1 MSQTTGERLK
11 LCCLFASSSPPPPSS
26 PLQIHYFA
34 LISQST
40 GEDWDDAPL
49 ALSTSL
55 PSIGGSPP
63 DLGTQKFSF
72 KKSYH
77 VLCAE
82 EPPPPLAVSAAK
94 VSVLVLIALRASSN
108 HDVLKTT
115 PVISGY
121 VDTHQLI
128 YNRDWEKL

>member
-1 MSQTTGERLK
+1 MAWL
-11 LCCLFASSSPPPPSS
+11 LLPPPPPPSSS

-63 DLGTQKFSF
+63 GLGTRKLSF
-72 KKSYH
+72 YKSFPL
-77 VLCAE
+77 LCAE
-82 EPPPPLAVSAAK
+82 EPPPPLAVSTAK

-108 HDVLKTT
+108 HDVLN
-115 PVISGY
+115 SY
-121 VDTHQLI
+121 YQWLC
-128 YNRDWEKL
+128 